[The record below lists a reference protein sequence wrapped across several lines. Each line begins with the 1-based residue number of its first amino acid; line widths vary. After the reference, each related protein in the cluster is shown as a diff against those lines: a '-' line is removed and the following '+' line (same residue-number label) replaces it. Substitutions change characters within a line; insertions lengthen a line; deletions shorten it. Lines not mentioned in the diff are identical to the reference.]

1 MVPASLNKLP
11 VAGQNARRAAGP
23 DPQKTPTPL
32 DAPRGKGT
40 PLQVY
45 ETHRP
50 FFGSAPVGG
59 LDILCCESPTC
70 NHMMV
75 LSHTA
80 LMVIMAAT
88 SNSSKT

>member
-32 DAPRGKGT
+32 DAPGGKGT

-45 ETHRP
+45 KTHRP

-59 LDILCCESPTC
+59 LDILCYESPSC
-70 NHMMV
+70 NQSMV
-75 LSHTA
+75 PSY
-80 LMVIMAAT
+80 
-88 SNSSKT
+88 SYC